1 MLPEQGSLAEAEAYG
16 LNHAFTIRGADIS
29 LANGDGNTLRL
40 VQWLE
45 PFNPEPPYPPPISH
59 IGIHRIALAVM
70 NLDSAV
76 ASLANEGVKFLSEIA
91 PCCSGTGLDETGII
105 NAIDPDGIFVE
116 LIGPITQ
123 RPPQSIVAVCIE
135 EGQTSNSRL
144 QRFAVP

>member
-1 MLPEQGSLAEAEAYG
+1 
-16 LNHAFTIRGADIS
+16 
-29 LANGDGNTLRL
+29 
-40 VQWLE
+40 
-45 PFNPEPPYPPPISH
+45 
-59 IGIHRIALAVM
+59 M

-123 RPPQSIVAVCIE
+123 RPPQSKVAVCIE